1 MASQTH
7 GAQVQRLEVVETG
20 LRRCWSEDEKLRI
33 ILESLSGPRLVSS
46 TARRYGISPSLLYTW
61 RRAFRAERIGS
72 EDLAAPGFVPAM
84 IIPEETRS
92 DSGVSPTG
100 RMEIVVAKGRRI
112 IVDAGVDAAALAR
125 VIAILDRR

>member
-1 MASQTH
+1 MAGHTH
-7 GAQVQRLEVVETG
+7 SGQVQRLDVVETG
-20 LRRCWSEDEKLRI
+20 RRWSEDEKLRI
-33 ILESLSGPRLVSS
+33 IAESFNGPRLVSA

-72 EDLAAPGFVPAM
+72 EDLAPGFVPAM
-84 IIPEETRS
+84 ILPETET
-92 DSGVSPTG
+92 DSGASPTG

-125 VIAILDRR
+125 VIAVLDRR

>member
-1 MASQTH
+1 MASHTH
-7 GAQVQRLEVVETG
+7 SDQVQRLDVVETG
-20 LRRCWSEDEKLRI
+20 RRRRWSEDEKLRI
-33 ILESLSGPRLVSS
+33 VAESLSGPRLVSA

-72 EDLAAPGFVPAM
+72 EDLAHGFVPAM
-84 IIPEETRS
+84 IIPETRP
-92 DSGVSPTG
+92 DSGACPTG

-125 VIAILDRR
+125 VIAVLDRR